1 MTTEA
6 PAQRSLTAPHKL
18 EYTYK
23 RSTGPIL
30 GRFFGGLRDGRL
42 LGVRRPDGRV
52 LVPPREYDPD
62 TGEALSEL
70 VEVAPTGTVVSW
82 AWVAQPREKQ
92 PVGRPFA
99 YALVKLDGADTPLL
113 HAVDTGGDPTALR
126 TGLRVRARFGTER
139 TGSVRDIEAFEP
151 AEGARVESGW
161 PRALAERDLPEPVE
175 LLRVLV
181 KLDYLYSAGQAATR
195 FLRAIAEGRLLG
207 QRCPVDGKVYFP
219 TRGACPEHGVPTEG
233 DPVDVK
239 DRGTIVSFS
248 IVRVPSENL
257 AVELPFAAVTVLL
270 DGADTTFTH
279 VLSEAKLEDVHMGM
293 RVQAVW
299 IPREEWTTSMRN
311 IKYFKPSGEPDA
323 PFESYEDHL

>member
-1 MTTEA
+1 MTTA
-6 PAQRSLTAPHKL
+6 RAAQGSLTAPHKL
-18 EYTYK
+18 DYTYK
-23 RSTGPIL
+23 RSTGPVL
-30 GRFFGGLRDGRL
+30 GRFFGGLRDGRI
-42 LGVRRPDGRV
+42 LGVRRADGRV
-52 LVPPREYDPD
+52 LVPPKEYDPD

-82 AWVAQPREKQ
+82 AWVARPREKQ
-92 PVGRPFA
+92 PLGRPFA
-99 YALVKLDGADTPLL
+99 YALVRLDGAETPML
-113 HAVDTGGDPTALR
+113 HAVDAGEPSRMR
-126 TGLRVRARFGTER
+126 TGLRVRARFAAER
-139 TGSVRDIEAFEP
+139 GAGVRDLEAFEP
-151 AEGARVESGW
+151 ADGAPVEPGW
-161 PRALAERDLPEPVE
+161 PRPLAEADLPEPVE
-175 LLRVLV
+175 LLRIPV

-195 FLRAIAEGRLLG
+195 FLRAMAEGRLLG

-233 DPVDVK
+233 EPVDVK

-257 AVELPFAAVTVLL
+257 AVELPFAAINVLL

-299 IPREEWTTSMRN
+299 LPREAWTASMRN

-323 PFESYEDHL
+323 PFESYEAHL